1 MDINW
6 QEYFQLKETRQ
17 KFEKSTKKSFLNSRL
32 AGTNAY
38 LGIEADEQ
46 TKALFSNNLRNKK
59 DLEFLFNEFK
69 KQGIIPEFIYDGKK
83 KIPLKTPED
92 LTNYVEKKTSKQ
104 IELRDANKPNKLVK
118 KEKGINP
125 INRYKTEVLND
136 LIKDEARRKLV
147 LSGEATE
154 EALASIANLRW
165 QGLP

>member
-17 KFEKSTKKSFLNSRL
+17 KFEKSTKRSFLNSRL

-69 KQGIIPEFIYDGKK
+69 KQGLIPEFIHKLIILINIMEKYPKYQFIITEK
-83 KIPLKTPED
+83 NQMVYLMVVMLLYKIQKFYLK
-92 LTNYVEKKTSKQ
+92 
-104 IELRDANKPNKLVK
+104 I
-118 KEKGINP
+118 
-125 INRYKTEVLND
+125 
-136 LIKDEARRKLV
+136 
-147 LSGEATE
+147 
-154 EALASIANLRW
+154 
-165 QGLP
+165 